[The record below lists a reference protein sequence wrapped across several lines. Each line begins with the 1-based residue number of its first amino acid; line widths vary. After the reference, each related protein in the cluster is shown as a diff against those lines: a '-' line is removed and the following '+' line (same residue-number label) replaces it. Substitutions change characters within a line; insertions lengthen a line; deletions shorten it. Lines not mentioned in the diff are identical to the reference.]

1 MFIYHPV
8 VHSAR
13 KCERDEVQNE
23 GEGAVVVHRQGEA
36 APLRQGRGCVGVC
49 LCDTV
54 HWGGRRK
61 AGVTHPLIPSLINL
75 IHLRIQSLLFLLKF
89 RVRLLLRSPLLY
101 DLSCCIA
108 INLFFQVNLCILLFI
123 LPLLRLL
130 RFLVRFVLPVL
141 LCPTLPSPPFSSF

>member
-1 MFIYHPV
+1 MTLHNFVLCGCVFFLLEDYTQDDWPRFGICNEFWYCSFYHPV

-13 KCERDEVQNE
+13 KCERDEVQDE

-75 IHLRIQSLLFLLKF
+75 YTFAF
-89 RVRLLLRSPLLY
+89 SP
-101 DLSCCIA
+101 C
-108 INLFFQVNLCILLFI
+108 
-123 LPLLRLL
+123 
-130 RFLVRFVLPVL
+130 
-141 LCPTLPSPPFSSF
+141 SSF